1 MTTEAVNDLLALL
14 AIPGP
19 PAEEAAVAEH
29 LRGALVAAGVDPGCI
44 TMDEAQRQSEYG
56 GNTGNL
62 IVRLDGHR
70 RGPRRMFSAHMDT
83 VPGAAGAIPR
93 LDEAG
98 GRIVNDAPGKALG
111 GDNRTGCA
119 VLLHIARTLCQ
130 RRGDHSPTTL
140 VFFVQEEVGLVG
152 SRGLDV
158 SRLGEPKPAMCF
170 NFDIDDADEFITAVI
185 GTERFTIDIEGIAA
199 HSGINPAD
207 GVSAAMIAAVALT
220 ELTHG
225 GWHGVIAKPD
235 GRGTANV
242 GILRGGTGSNVV
254 MPALHILAEARSYDV
269 AFRKS
274 IIRVWQE
281 TFVRAAAAC
290 RNRTGVA
297 GQVRFGP
304 GPTYEAFALEKSS
317 AVVQTALAAAQR
329 CGLNPRC
336 MSNDGGMDANWIVAH
351 GIPTVTIGCGQRHI
365 HMPAEEVDLRQ
376 FTLACRLAVEL
387 ATDGG
392 V

>member
-1 MTTEAVNDLLALL
+1 MSAEAVHDLLTLL

-19 PAEEAAVAEH
+19 PVEEAAVAEH
-29 LRGALVAAGVDPGCI
+29 LRRALLAAGVDVACI
-44 TMDEAQRQSEYG
+44 TTDDAARQSEYG

-62 IVRLDGHR
+62 IVRLDGQR
-70 RGPRRMFSAHMDT
+70 SGPRRMFSAHMDT
-83 VPGAAGAIPR
+83 VPGAVGAMPR

-119 VLLHIARTLCQ
+119 VLLHVARTLCQ
-130 RRGDHSPTTL
+130 RRGDHPPTTL

-158 SRLGEPKPAMCF
+158 ARLGAPKPAMCF

-185 GTERFTIDIEGIAA
+185 GTERFTIDIDGVAA

-207 GVSAAMIAAVALT
+207 GVSAALIAAAALA
-220 ELTHG
+220 ELAQG
-225 GWHGVIAKPD
+225 GWHGVIAKPE

-269 AFRKS
+269 PFRKS

-281 TFVRAAAAC
+281 AFVRAAAAC
-290 RNRTGVA
+290 RNRGGVA
-297 GQVRFGP
+297 GKVRFGS
-304 GPTYEAFALEKSS
+304 GPTYEAFALDAE
-317 AVVQTALAAAQR
+317 APVVQAALAAARR
-329 CGLNPRC
+329 CGLSPRC
-336 MSNDGGMDANWIVAH
+336 VSNDGGMDANWIVAH

-387 ATDGG
+387 ATA
-392 V
+392 

>member
-1 MTTEAVNDLLALL
+1 MSAEAVRDLLALL

-19 PAEEAAVAEH
+19 PAEEAAVADY
-29 LRGALVAAGVDPGCI
+29 LRRTLLAAGVDPGCI
-44 TMDEAQRQSEYG
+44 TTDDAQRQSEYG

-62 IVRLDGHR
+62 IVRLDGNQR
-70 RGPRRMFSAHMDT
+70 APRRMFSAHMDT
-83 VPGAAGAIPR
+83 VPGAVGAMPR
-93 LDEAG
+93 LDEAS

-119 VLLHIARTLCQ
+119 VLLHVARALCQ
-130 RRGDHSPTTL
+130 RRGDHPPTTL

-152 SRGLDV
+152 ARGLDV
-158 SRLGEPKPAMCF
+158 SRLGAPKPALCF

-185 GTERFTIDIEGIAA
+185 GTERFTIDIEGVAA

-207 GVSAAMIAAVALT
+207 GVSAAVIAAMALA
-220 ELTHG
+220 ELAQG
-225 GWHGVIAKPD
+225 GWHGVIAKPE

-254 MPALHILAEARSYDV
+254 MPALHILAEARSYE
-269 AFRKS
+269 ATFRKT
-274 IIRVWQE
+274 IVHAWQE
-281 TFVRAAAAC
+281 TFIRAASAC
-290 RNRTGVA
+290 RNHSGDA

-304 GPTYEAFALEKSS
+304 GPIYEAFALE
-317 AVVQTALAAAQR
+317 AAAPVVQTALAAARR
-329 CGLNPRC
+329 CGLSPRC
-336 MSNDGGMDANWIVAH
+336 VSNDGGMDANWIVAH

-365 HMPAEEVDLRQ
+365 HMPAEEVNLRQ

-387 ATDGG
+387 TTGG
-392 V
+392 A